1 MVGLGAFL
9 EVKSK
14 KFDRH
19 NEVAEPDAHFGSS
32 KRGIQVSRSRSAAG
46 RHRSA
51 RRTKTPLS
59 VIAGAVTSNAGAVGR
74 RSAVFAASSG
84 LAMTMGVPAASATPD
99 GKEKQ
104 APELKL
110 DSQDVPEVPKSVKLV
125 VPAAAKAEVKVATVA
140 GIART
145 VAPAA
150 PAEQA
155 PVEAA
160 LAEAAPAQEARAARA
175 AQPVARTA
183 PSARRPQAPAAQ
195 RPAAPAQRP
204 AAPAQRP
211 AQERQRPTRP
221 APRAN
226 PREIHV
232 PDSKDVQAPGKA
244 EKSVKGKAAAILAT
258 GRRYFG
264 VPYRW
269 GGTSPRGFDCS
280 GYVQYVYRQHGISL
294 PRTSGAQKAAGR
306 RVSAKNARPGDLV
319 WKPGHIGIY
328 AGGGY
333 MYHAPRTGK
342 TVRKQKIWFK
352 PVYIRVIG

>member
-1 MVGLGAFL
+1 
-9 EVKSK
+9 
-14 KFDRH
+14 
-19 NEVAEPDAHFGSS
+19 
-32 KRGIQVSRSRSAAG
+32 
-46 RHRSA
+46 
-51 RRTKTPLS
+51 
-59 VIAGAVTSNAGAVGR
+59 
-74 RSAVFAASSG
+74 
-84 LAMTMGVPAASATPD
+84 MTMGVPAASATPD

-110 DSQDVPEVPKSVKLV
+110 DSQDLPEVPKSVKLV
-125 VPAAAKAEVKVATVA
+125 VPAAAKAELKVATVA

-145 VAPAA
+145 VAPAE
-150 PAEQA
+150 PAQ
-155 PVEAA
+155 
-160 LAEAAPAQEARAARA
+160 AAPAQAAPIQA
-175 AQPVARTA
+175 ALAQA
-183 PSARRPQAPAAQ
+183 APAAQ
-195 RPAAPAQRP
+195 PAERTAPANRRPAPAQRP
-204 AAPAQRP
+204 AAPAQQP
-211 AQERQRPTRP
+211 TQERQRPSRP

-232 PDSKDVQAPGKA
+232 PDSKDTQAPGKA
-244 EKSVKGKAAAILAT
+244 EKSAKGKAAAILAT

-352 PVYIRVIG
+352 PVYIRVLG